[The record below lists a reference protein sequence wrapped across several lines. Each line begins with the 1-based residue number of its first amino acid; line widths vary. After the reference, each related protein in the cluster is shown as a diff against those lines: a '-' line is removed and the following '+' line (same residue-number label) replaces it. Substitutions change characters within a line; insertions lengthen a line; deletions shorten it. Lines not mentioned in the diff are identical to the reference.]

1 MTTKDSSKR
10 KLEKHIEQVEAKIAD
25 VDKKV
30 SEAEGDLH
38 TYYREALI
46 KLKEVKQ
53 LADIQLERLQ
63 ETGEETWDD
72 LKEEVDD
79 AIEKVRSNLDALIA
93 RFRDDAVAKPAV
105 RRKAARKS
113 TPAGKSTVATN
124 KGKGA
129 GRAKSKGKGAS
140 EHKVKSKRL

>member
-10 KLEKHIEQVEAKIAD
+10 KLEKHLEQVEAKIAD

-63 ETGEETWDD
+63 ETGEEAWDD

-79 AIEKVRSNLDALIA
+79 AIEKVRSNLDALVA
-93 RFRDDAVAKPAV
+93 RFRDDDVAKPAV
-105 RRKAARKS
+105 RRKAAKKS
-113 TPAGKSTVATN
+113 TPTGKSTVATHN
-124 KGKGA
+124 GKA
-129 GRAKSKGKGAS
+129 TGRAKSKGKGAS
-140 EHKVKSKRL
+140 EHKVKGKRL